1 MYLIS
6 GLYLK
11 VFAHTTKYTHIC
23 YQQKAKRVVRL
34 TQESRQKVFTLG
46 GQTALSKLAYSEAV
60 EEWDV
65 REP

>member
-11 VFAHTTKYTHIC
+11 VFAHTTKYTHFFFT
-23 YQQKAKRVVRL
+23 KKSKHMVRL

-46 GQTALSKLAYSEAV
+46 GQAALRTLAYSEAA
-60 EEWDV
+60 ECNAS
-65 REP
+65 EP